1 MNSRDRFHAVLDGRQ
16 PDRLPF
22 VPISMMAAADVI
34 GVPYKRYATDYREHV
49 RGQIAYAEKFGVD
62 HVSAISDPATEAA
75 DCGAAVIYHD
85 HQPPALDEERAVL
98 AEKSALSA
106 LTVPDPRDGARMSNR
121 LRVVEELASQVGDET
136 IVEGW
141 VEGPI
146 AEASDLRGI
155 NRFMMDLFDDERF
168 VRDLLELVFE
178 MEMRYAGAQVEAGAD
193 VIGIGDAACSLIG
206 GALYERFALEYHVRF
221 VTRIH
226 ELGALARLHI
236 CGDCSFVL
244 PHLPQIGA
252 DVMDL
257 DSMVSVADA
266 RTRGGADQVLTGNI
280 DPVRVLK
287 EGSPEAVT
295 SALADC
301 YHAAD
306 RRAYMIAAGC
316 EIPRGTPDEN
326 VRAMARFARSA
337 NSPAPSGFSSY

>member
-1 MNSRDRFHAVLDGRQ
+1 
-16 PDRLPF
+16 
-22 VPISMMAAADVI
+22 MAAADLI
-34 GVPYKRYATDYREHV
+34 GVPYKRYATDYREQV
-49 RGQIAYAEKFGVD
+49 RGQIAYAERFDID

-85 HQPPALDEERAVL
+85 DQPPALDEERSIL
-98 AEKSALSA
+98 AEKSSLASLSV
-106 LTVPDPRDGARMSNR
+106 LDPYHGARMSNR
-121 LRVVEELASQVGDET
+121 LRVVEELSSQVGSEK

-178 MEMRYAGAQVEAGAD
+178 MEIRYAEAQIAAGAD

-206 GALYERFALEYHVRF
+206 GALYEQFALEYHVRF
-221 VTRIH
+221 VKRIH
-226 ELGALARLHI
+226 ELGALTRLHI

-244 PHLPQIGA
+244 PYLREIRT

-266 RTRGGADQVLTGNI
+266 RTQGGEHQVLTGNI

-287 EGSPEAVT
+287 EGTANAV
-295 SALADC
+295 AAAVAECFD
-301 YHAAD
+301 AAD
-306 RRAYMIAAGC
+306 RRAYIVAAGC
-316 EIPRGTPDEN
+316 EIPRGTPDVN
-326 VRAMARFARSA
+326 VRAMVE
-337 NSPAPSGFSSY
+337 FSEMGL